1 MSILQQFKFMA
12 EGKNAKI
19 GIGLGISEFH
29 NKKILN
35 ASIDFLEKNDS
46 KIYLF
51 GDKTSLNDIRVLESY
66 ERNKSNLSLVESP
79 IPYENI
85 FQFLRDKKIN
95 AIVRG
100 SLNSNKFLQN
110 LKQFLSVREVNRLAL
125 LETVNGHQFY
135 YGPVGI
141 DECNNFKKKVIFVK
155 NAIIE
160 LKSLSIIPNISI
172 LSGGRKD
179 DLGRDSKVDEN
190 IKIASKVVKSIK
202 EENPDLLIRHDEI
215 MIESAIEKRSNLII
229 APDGIAGN
237 LIYRT
242 LVHLGGG
249 KAHGAIYMG
258 LDQTIV
264 DTSRVGEYS
273 EIYGALLLALALSK

>member
-66 ERNKSNLSLVESP
+66 ERNKSNLSLVQSP

-110 LKQFLSVREVNRLAL
+110 LKQFLNVREVNRLAL

-179 DLGRDSKVDEN
+179 DLGRDSKVDES

-249 KAHGAIYMG
+249 KAYGAIYMG

>member
-110 LKQFLSVREVNRLAL
+110 LKQFLNVREVNRLAL

-179 DLGRDSKVDEN
+179 DLGRDSKVDES

-249 KAHGAIYMG
+249 KAYGAIYMG